1 MFVGFFLPSQIP
13 LHVIFLHINCLSC
26 KLISYISA
34 LDCLPVFLHYKSGQR
49 GHCVSVFTN
58 LKKIE
63 LKKGLHSIQVH
74 TVVHHVP
81 QRTTPVKGL
90 SLTILALK

>member
-1 MFVGFFLPSQIP
+1 MQYALCEVPYEIKYHVPTDYAMPVDNCFDGF
-13 LHVIFLHINCLSC
+13 
-26 KLISYISA
+26 
-34 LDCLPVFLHYKSGQR
+34 
-49 GHCVSVFTN
+49 HCVSVFTN
-58 LKKIE
+58 LRKIE

>member
-1 MFVGFFLPSQIP
+1 MKFFVRADFGHWVLHAKFLAFTR
-13 LHVIFLHINCLSC
+13 L
-26 KLISYISA
+26 KGA
-34 LDCLPVFLHYKSGQR
+34 
-49 GHCVSVFTN
+49 HCVSVFTN
-58 LKKIE
+58 LRKIE

-81 QRTTPVKGL
+81 KRKTPVKGL